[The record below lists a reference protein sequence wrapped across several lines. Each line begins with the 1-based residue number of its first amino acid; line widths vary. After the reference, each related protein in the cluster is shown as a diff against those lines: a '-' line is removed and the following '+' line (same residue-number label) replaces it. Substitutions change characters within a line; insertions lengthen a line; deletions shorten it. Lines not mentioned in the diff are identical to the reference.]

1 MSFGDVRN
9 DTKGD
14 YHNMADW
21 NDLKKAFERDLNKEE
36 KHFVANEQKLLKEI
50 ANYLCSQKGVSA
62 IQGYKP
68 EEVGEFLTK
77 PISEIKTCLGG
88 EWVNLEDSK
97 LENLIYSL
105 SKKVKMSG
113 KIISW

>member
-1 MSFGDVRN
+1 
-9 DTKGD
+9 
-14 YHNMADW
+14 MADW

-36 KHFVANEQKLLKEI
+36 EGFVANEQKLLKGI

-68 EEVGEFLTK
+68 EEVAEFLTK
-77 PISEIKTCLGG
+77 PIPEIKACLGG
-88 EWVNLEDSK
+88 DWANLENSK